1 MSSCT
6 ITCGDCGV
14 ESDLDQW
21 CKSPVYGKLEANQYR
36 CPACKVVIE
45 RRPMGKARV
54 FASGLILP
62 PPVKVVR
69 VGGVL

>member
-14 ESDLDQW
+14 ESDLEDW
-21 CKSPVYGKLEANQYR
+21 CKSPVYGRLKKNQYR
-36 CPACKVVIE
+36 CPNCRVVIE
-45 RRPMGKARV
+45 RRAKGKAQV
-54 FASGLILP
+54 FASGLIIP
-62 PPVKVVR
+62 PSMEVVR